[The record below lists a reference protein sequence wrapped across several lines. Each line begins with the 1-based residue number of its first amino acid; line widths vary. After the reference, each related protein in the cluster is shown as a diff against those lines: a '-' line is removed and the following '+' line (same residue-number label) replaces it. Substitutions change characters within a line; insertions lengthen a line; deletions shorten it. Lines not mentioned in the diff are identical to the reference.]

1 MIKNKLDYKLINTTL
16 VMVIFYLLYKT
27 GAVWL
32 TVLSKIFS
40 IFLPF
45 LIAFAIAYALY
56 PLVKFFTDK
65 KIPKILAIILVLA
78 IVLGFLAI
86 FGFIVVPLLFNQ
98 LGSLFNGIISFINEI
113 SSDYNIDFG
122 TLQSTLSSSF
132 DTIINNI
139 GNYISNGAVSVI
151 SMSISLLSK
160 VFIAFAA
167 AMYILSD
174 MDKIRENTKKYL
186 KNKSK
191 KLYNYVSILDLEM
204 HNYLEGFIRIMIISL
219 FEYTFAYVII
229 GHPNAILLGCLAMIA
244 NLIPYFGGIINNII
258 AAVTAFVISPA
269 LFIKTLIVFL
279 VLSMIDGYIINPLV
293 YGKTNKI
300 HPLIVI
306 MSVFAGG
313 ALFGIIGI
321 VISLPLAIIIVSTI
335 KYFKNDVKEK
345 ITVIKGNKEKD

>member
-32 TVLSKIFS
+32 TVLSKIFA
-40 IFLPF
+40 ILLPF

-321 VISLPLAIIIVSTI
+321 IISLPLAIIIVSTI

>member
-32 TVLSKIFS
+32 TVLSKIFA
-40 IFLPF
+40 ILLPF

-65 KIPKILAIILVLA
+65 KIPKILAIIIVLT

-160 VFIAFAA
+160 IFIAFAA